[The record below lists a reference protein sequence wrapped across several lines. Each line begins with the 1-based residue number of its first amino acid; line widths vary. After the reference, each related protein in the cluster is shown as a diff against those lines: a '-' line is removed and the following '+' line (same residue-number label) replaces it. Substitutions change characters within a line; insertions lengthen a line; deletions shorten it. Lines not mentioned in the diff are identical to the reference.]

1 MKYAIY
7 LIILHRKNNYNLK
20 LKHSFRSRIISETNT
35 EKIVK
40 VDRKRINFIRSL
52 FNKLEFKGAEFETRT
67 RLFLY
72 YLVAEPTIFYKNQNE
87 NLLEL
92 IKLKHKILI
101 DNKLN

>member
-7 LIILHRKNNYNLK
+7 LIILHRENNYDLK

-52 FNKLEFKGAEFETRT
+52 FKKLEFKGAEFETRT

-72 YLVAEPTIFYKNQNE
+72 YLVAEPTIFYKN
-87 NLLEL
+87 
-92 IKLKHKILI
+92 IM
-101 DNKLN
+101 NKY